1 MVRHH
6 IKIGGTMK
14 KTEELGKASIGKLLM
29 KYSAPA
35 VVAML
40 VNAIYN
46 VVDRMF
52 IGQYVGEH
60 ALAGLTIIFPIMM
73 LIFAFAGLIGAGA
86 AAQISVRLG
95 EKNIDGAK
103 KIFGNAITL
112 SLAFLSIVFIFG
124 QTYKVQLLE
133 LFGGTPDIMVYAL
146 PYLTIIIS
154 GFIFQIVGFL
164 LNSTLRTEGQPLLSM
179 LAMMSAAI
187 TNIVLDYIF
196 IAQFGWGVKGAAYA
210 TIIGQFIGFLILVQ
224 YYLRG
229 KSMLCPNFTDLK
241 LSATIIKGIFTIG
254 FASFISTVGV
264 SIAMTFMNKSL
275 NIYGGTSA
283 IAALGVIN
291 SLYTLFIMP
300 VMGIQQGMQPI
311 VGYNYG
317 AKFIK
322 RANQALKYSLG
333 VSIVFSTT
341 IFALLQL
348 NPALFVGFFMQADSI
363 AIDTTIG
370 GLKIFILMLPLL
382 SINLLGIAYLQSTEQ
397 GKISMW
403 LSLLRQFILLVPLL
417 LVLPL
422 FFGLRGV
429 WLATPIADGIAIL
442 ITAIVLFK
450 EMKMHKVE
458 YVDRPYQI

>member
-1 MVRHH
+1 
-6 IKIGGTMK
+6 MK
-14 KTEELGKASIGKLLM
+14 KTEELGKASIGKLLL

-52 IGQYVGEH
+52 IGQYVGEE

-95 EKNIDGAK
+95 EKNIEGAK
-103 KIFGNAITL
+103 KIFGNALTL
-112 SLAFLSIVFIFG
+112 SITFVTGVLIFG
-124 QTYKVQLLE
+124 QIYKVQLLE
-133 LFGGTPDIMVYAL
+133 FFGGTADIMVYAL
-146 PYLTIIIS
+146 PYLTIILA

-179 LAMMSAAI
+179 VAMMSAAI
-187 TNIVLDYIF
+187 INIILDYIF
-196 IAQFGWGVKGAAYA
+196 IVKFNWGVEGAAYA
-210 TIIGQFIGFLILVQ
+210 TIIGQFIGFIILIQ

-229 KSMLCPNFTDLK
+229 KSLLLIGLSDLK
-241 LSATIIKGIFTIG
+241 LSTTIVRGIFTIG
-254 FASFISTVGV
+254 FASFISTAGV
-264 SIAMTFMNKSL
+264 SIAMTFMNHSL
-275 NIYGGTSA
+275 GIYGGTAA

-317 AKFIK
+317 AGQIK
-322 RANQALKYSLG
+322 RSNMALKYSLG
-333 VSIVFSTT
+333 VSIVFSTVV
-341 IFALLQL
+341 FALLEL
-348 NPALFVGFFMQADSI
+348 NPEHFVGFFMQSNSA
-363 AIDTTIG
+363 AMQTTVE

-382 SINLLGIAYLQSTEQ
+382 SVNLLGIAYLQSTEQ
-397 GKISMW
+397 GKSSMW

-417 LVLPL
+417 LILPKV
-422 FFGLRGV
+422 FGLRGV
-429 WLATPIADGIAIL
+429 WMATPIADAIAIL
-442 ITAIVLFK
+442 ITGIVLFK
-450 EMKMHKVE
+450 NMDSDKDRIEKVS
-458 YVDRPYQI
+458 YQY

>member
-1 MVRHH
+1 MYR
-6 IKIGGTMK
+6 GETMK
-14 KTEELGKASIGKLLM
+14 KTEELGKAPIGKLLL

-52 IGQYVGEH
+52 IGQYVGEE

-95 EKNIDGAK
+95 EKNIEGAK
-103 KIFGNAITL
+103 KIFGNALTL
-112 SLAFLSIVFIFG
+112 SITFVTGVLIFG
-124 QTYKVQLLE
+124 QIYKVQLLE
-133 LFGGTPDIMVYAL
+133 FFGGTADIMVYAL
-146 PYLTIIIS
+146 PYLTIILA

-179 LAMMSAAI
+179 VAMMSAAI
-187 TNIVLDYIF
+187 INIILDYIF
-196 IAQFGWGVKGAAYA
+196 IVKFNWGVEGAAYA
-210 TIIGQFIGFLILVQ
+210 TIIGQFIGFIILIQ

-229 KSMLCPNFTDLK
+229 KSLLLIGLSDLK
-241 LSATIIKGIFTIG
+241 LSTTIVRGIFTIG
-254 FASFISTVGV
+254 FASFISTAGV
-264 SIAMTFMNKSL
+264 SIAMTFMNHSL
-275 NIYGGTSA
+275 GIYGGTAA

-317 AKFIK
+317 AGQIK
-322 RANQALKYSLG
+322 RSNMALKYSLG
-333 VSIVFSTT
+333 VSIVFSTVV
-341 IFALLQL
+341 FALLEL
-348 NPALFVGFFMQADSI
+348 NPEHFVGFFMQSNSA
-363 AIDTTIG
+363 AMQTTVE

-382 SINLLGIAYLQSTEQ
+382 SVNLLGIAYLQSTEQ
-397 GKISMW
+397 GKSSMW

-417 LVLPL
+417 LILPKV
-422 FFGLRGV
+422 FGLRGV
-429 WLATPIADGIAIL
+429 WMATPIADAIAIL
-442 ITAIVLFK
+442 ITGIVLFK
-450 EMKMHKVE
+450 NMDSDKDRIEKVS
-458 YVDRPYQI
+458 YQY